1 MANICF
7 TSLSI
12 QCEEGFA
19 TDQQVEAL
27 RKDIE
32 ETVTYDGPTEFGYAD
47 EHLIECEIG
56 TRWNV
61 PTERLQT
68 VAAKHRVNI
77 RAVGREDGCG
87 FVQVV
92 CINDQGAVVQDDATD
107 YLF

>member
-1 MANICF
+1 MANICI

-12 QCEEGFA
+12 QSEEGFA
-19 TDQQVEAL
+19 TDERVEAL

-32 ETVTYDGPTEFGYAD
+32 ETVTYDGPTEFAYAD
-47 EHLIECEIG
+47 ENLIECEIG

-61 PTERLQT
+61 PAEQLQAL
-68 VAAKHRVNI
+68 AAKHRVKI

-92 CINDQGAVVQDDATD
+92 CINDQGTVVQDDAID